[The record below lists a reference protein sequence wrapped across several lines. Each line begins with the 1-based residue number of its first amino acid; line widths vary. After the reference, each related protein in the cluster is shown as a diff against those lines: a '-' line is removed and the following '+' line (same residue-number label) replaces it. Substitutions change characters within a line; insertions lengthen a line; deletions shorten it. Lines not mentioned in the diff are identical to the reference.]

1 MKPNLMRSF
10 SPVFKYVPLI
20 AKVSLLSIV
29 TIGGFQQVA
38 SASFAAIA
46 TGRGSNIWGDSW
58 NYPTRGQAEAAALQ
72 KCGHESCRVD
82 VWVENGCAAVV
93 RHPYSRLVFPSWAY
107 DRNEAVNNARRAC
120 GHRDCYVEV
129 SDCTSRN

>member
-10 SPVFKYVPLI
+10 SPVFKHVHLI

-46 TGRGSNIWGDSW
+46 TGNGNIWGDSW
-58 NYPTRGQAEAAALQ
+58 NYPDSSQAQAAALQ
-72 KCGHESCRVD
+72 KCGDISCVTRIIVR
-82 VWVENGCAAVV
+82 NGCAAIA
-93 RHPYSRLVFPSWAY
+93 RDPGSQSLSWGWAGSRA
-107 DRNEAVNNARRAC
+107 DANANAINNCGNGAC
-120 GHRDCYVEV
+120 YIEV
-129 SDCTSRN
+129 SDCTMKN